1 MRSVKLAASGVS
13 ALALMWALSP
23 VAAFAE
29 TAAAP
34 TAVAAADVNEVVVT
48 TRRASEN
55 LEKVPLAIS
64 VTTADQMETRGITDL
79 EGVAQY
85 TPDFSFKEYITVFH
99 GNPTVR
105 AMTQVNTTSA
115 VTNVGVFYDGVYLQR
130 DFQETQDLGDFQQVD
145 IVKGPQTTLYGAN
158 TFAGAINYVT
168 RAPTDDFAGNALATY
183 GNAGEKRFEGA
194 VGGPIIKGILDGR
207 IYAGTDDYTGTLK
220 NNAPGLDGN
229 DRYFGGHHRTAESVS
244 LKFTPTDYLMFDA
257 VYTTTHRDEQIRPY
271 YTISGKFT
279 EQMTSLTGTQCGVIN
294 AATNRG
300 QLFCGQFPTD
310 PTAYRTAQGKA
321 VEPPGLFSNV
331 DPDTL
336 IDNEIL
342 KIGAQWIISPSL
354 TAHYTFGATRGGAS
368 EDDAFFAN
376 TYNPTV
382 QYSPAQLSGATPCL
396 QPSQAGYTAVGCT
409 PSASNTFNQQY
420 EGARLNYTSHE
431 IRLNYDSGS
440 PFKAELDYLHS
451 NTADHYFLGLQAVT
465 MTGGVLPPL
474 KRPSNDPL
482 FAPPGT
488 IFLNNL
494 SETFKTD
501 SIAARAS
508 YAFLDNKATVAAE
521 FRYTIT
527 NLNFIDLNYLIT
539 HPTAAPLTASYNDPV
554 PRFTAQYQL
563 TPTNLIYA
571 SAAEGIKTGGFNG
584 YASGTLTLLPADQ
597 SFGEEKNWTYELGA
611 KNSFFNHTLQVNAD
625 VFYIDWFQKLA
636 QLTPTNLPP
645 QTAGANTTV
654 ATIYKLGGGAKNYGL
669 EADIT
674 YKPIPPLTLGVSG
687 AAQDPTYNSGSVNT
701 SFIGYCTVGSCSVTG
716 NIGGHQI
723 ERESRYSA
731 TVTGEYKDH
740 LAADWDYFGSAEMTY
755 QSMQY
760 TDQMNIASIAPI
772 TLVNGQIGVSN
783 DRWKAF
789 FWGKNIFNTIY
800 VADAFYIQSQAQYT
814 ASLGEGRTFGVTLA
828 GKF

>member
-1 MRSVKLAASGVS
+1 MKKFLLAASSVS
-13 ALALMWALSP
+13 TLALLLIASPATALAQTAP
-23 VAAFAE
+23 APAASDS
-29 TAAAP
+29 T
-34 TAVAAADVNEVVVT
+34 VGEVVVT
-48 TRRASEN
+48 TRRASES
-55 LEKVPLAIS
+55 LQKVPLAIS

-79 EGVAQY
+79 EGIAAY

-105 AMTQVNTTSA
+105 AMTQINTSSA

-145 IVKGPQTTLYGAN
+145 VVKGPQTALYGAN

-168 RAPTDDFAGNALATY
+168 RAPTDEVAGNALFTY

-194 VGGPIIKGILDGR
+194 VGGPIIKGLLDAR
-207 IYAGTDDYTGTLK
+207 IYVGSDDYTGTIK
-220 NNAPGLDGN
+220 NNAPTLNGN
-229 DRYFGGHHRTAESVS
+229 DRFFGGHHRTAESIS
-244 LKFTPTDYLMFDA
+244 LKFTPTDYLTFDA
-257 VYTTTHRDEQIRPY
+257 VYTNTHRDEQIRPY
-271 YTISGKFT
+271 YTISGKFS
-279 EQMTSLTGTQCGVIN
+279 EQMTSLTSAQCGVIN
-294 AATNRG
+294 GATGRG

-310 PTAYRTAQGKA
+310 PTPYRTAAGLAQ
-321 VEPPGLFSNV
+321 EPKGLFSNV

-342 KIGAQWIISPSL
+342 KLGAEWKISPSL

-376 TYNPTV
+376 TYNPQV
-382 QYSPAQLSGATPCL
+382 QYPTYPINYNCAQPGT
-396 QPSQAGYTAVGCT
+396 AGYASNSSLCQPT
-409 PSASNTFNQQY
+409 SSNTFNQQF

-431 IRLNYDSGS
+431 IRLSYDGGL
-440 PFKAELDYLHS
+440 PVKFELDYLHS
-451 NTADHYFLGLQAVT
+451 NTADHYFLGLQSVA
-465 MTGGVLPPL
+465 MTGSVLAPL
-474 KRPSNDPL
+474 RRPSNDPL
-482 FAPPGT
+482 YAPPGT

-494 SETFKTD
+494 SETFTAD

-527 NLNFIDLNYLIT
+527 SLNFIDLNYLIT
-539 HPTAAPLTASYNDPV
+539 HPTAAPLTAKYNDPV

-563 TPTNLIYA
+563 TPTSLLYA

-584 YASGTLTLLPADQ
+584 YASGTLTLLPSDQ
-597 SFGEEKNWTYELGA
+597 SFGEEKNWTYEFGA
-611 KNSFFNHTLQVNAD
+611 KNSFLNHTLQLNAD

-645 QTAGANTTV
+645 QVSGGNTTV
-654 ATIYKLGGGAKNYGL
+654 ATIYKLGGGAKNYGF
-669 EADIT
+669 ETDIQ
-674 YKPIPPLTLGVSG
+674 YKPITPLTFTVSG
-687 AAQDPTYNSGSVNT
+687 AVQNPTYNNGSVNT
-701 SFIGYCTVGSCSVTG
+701 SFIGYCTVGSCSTTG
-716 NIGGHQI
+716 DISGHQI
-723 ERESRYSA
+723 ERESKYSA
-731 TVTGEYKDH
+731 AATGEYRDH
-740 LAADWDYFGSAEMTY
+740 LAADWDYFGGVQVTY
-755 QSMQY
+755 QSKQF
-760 TDQMNIASIAPI
+760 TDQMNIAWIAPV

-789 FWGKNIFNTIY
+789 FWGKNIFNTVY